1 MTPTNTSGAS
11 TDTWSKDRAPE
22 NSPNFRGKK
31 DNRACHSERVSRSP
45 EQSEGEESHH
55 AQDRLHEGEETCPI
69 CKGAGFVHPLLD
81 SGQPDFSRVEPCQ
94 CQREEL
100 QREKFQYLQKY
111 SNLGFLSRLTFDNL
125 SPKGKRGD
133 AISQERFARVYQM
146 ARVFA
151 DNPKGWLVFFGPAG
165 CGKTHLAC
173 AIANHRLNSGL
184 PAFYIG
190 VADLLDHLRSAFSPT
205 SDITYDG
212 LFEQVKN
219 TPLLVLDDLSMEGAT
234 LWAKEKLEQ
243 LLNHRFNTRLATV
256 ITTDVPL
263 EKFDERLGGRL
274 RDSEFCQVCIVGQKS
289 SLACLDSLQLELLRN
304 MTFAN
309 FDYKRLNLPLEQR
322 QNLQQAFHL
331 ARDFAPSPEGWLIFH
346 GVNGCG
352 KTHLAAAIANY
363 RLAQGKPVFFVV
375 VPDLLDHLRSTF
387 SPQSNISYDEFFEGI
402 KQCPLLILDDF
413 GEQSVTPWA
422 QEKLYQLINYR
433 YNARLPT
440 VITSCFSL
448 DEIEPRISSRM
459 VDPRLS
465 LVFNIIAPDYRGDV
479 KPSQM
484 AKRPE
489 PRITRKQRP

>member
-1 MTPTNTSGAS
+1 LTPTNTSGAS
-11 TDTWSKDRAPE
+11 TGTWSKGKAPE
-22 NSPNFRGKK
+22 NSANFRGKK
-31 DNRACHSERVSRSP
+31 DDLACHSER
-45 EQSEGEESHH
+45 GEESRG
-55 AQDRLHEGEETCPI
+55 AQGELHEGEETCPI

-81 SGQPDFSRVEPCQ
+81 SGRPDFSRVVPCQ
-94 CQREEL
+94 CKREEL
-100 QREKFQYLQKY
+100 RRKKFQYLQKY
-111 SNLGFLSRLTFDNL
+111 SNLGFLSRLTFDIL
-125 SPKGKRGD
+125 SPKGKRED
-133 AISQERFARVYQM
+133 AISQEHFARGYQM
-146 ARVFA
+146 ARAFA
-151 DNPKGWLVFFGPAG
+151 DNPKGWLVFFGPGG

-173 AIANHRLNSGL
+173 AIANHCLNLGQ

-190 VADLLDHLRSAFSPT
+190 AADLLDHLRRTFSPA
-205 SDITYDG
+205 SDISYDE

-219 TPLLVLDDLSMEGAT
+219 TPLLVLDDLSIEGAT
-234 LWAKEKLEQ
+234 SWAKEKLEQ
-243 LLNHRFNTRLATV
+243 LLNHRFNARLATV

-274 RDSEFCQVCIVGQKS
+274 RDSEFCQVCMVGQKS
-289 SLACLDSLQLELLRN
+289 SLARLDSLQLELLRN
-304 MTFAN
+304 MGFDN
-309 FDYKRLNLPLEQR
+309 FDHKRLNLSLEQR
-322 QNLQQAFHL
+322 QNLQKAFHL
-331 ARDFAPSPEGWLIFH
+331 ASDFARSPEGWLIFQ

-448 DEIEPRISSRM
+448 DEIQPRISSRM
-459 VDPRLS
+459 VDPMLS
-465 LVFNIIAPDYRGDV
+465 VVFNIIAPHYRSDV
-479 KPSQM
+479 KPNQM

-489 PRITRKQRP
+489 PRITRRQRL